1 MLWVIFIMLLYAG
14 GLGTLFSLVGKKA
27 LAIDNQLKEN
37 LKVIAEEEQTK
48 LSILGELGELSLG
61 LVEANL
67 IESLTAKKTE
77 IEETIRAEKG
87 RLTITE
93 AELEAVDTRLREL
106 EELKRELEVSNMDA
120 VKELDMLRSQ
130 EKDISQR
137 NEAMRTQINASM
149 EQIELLLEQLASS
162 AEAVE
167 RLGNAKNELIELEK
181 KCGYYEEQIA
191 GINTQYMSLK
201 KAYDAL
207 DIEYAQLY
215 EKQQLASDDA
225 G

>member
-1 MLWVIFIMLLYAG
+1 MSWICLAVLIYVG
-14 GLGTLFSLVGKKA
+14 GLAVLFLKLGRKHLVV
-27 LAIDNQLKEN
+27 DRQLRTNVE
-37 LKVIAEEEQTK
+37 IAEQEKETKTK
-48 LSILGELGELSLG
+48 LLQQIANLSMG
-61 LVEANL
+61 LVPQTDLEV
-67 IESLTAKKTE
+67 IEHEKQGL
-77 IEETIRAEKG
+77 EENIRAEKG

-130 EKDISQR
+130 EREISQK
-137 NEAMRTQINASM
+137 NLALKEKLQES
-149 EQIELLLEQLASS
+149 LEQLDLLLGMLQNSTVVVEKLTKAKTELLNT
-162 AEAVE
+162 EA
-167 RLGNAKNELIELEK
+167 
-181 KCGYYEEQIA
+181 KCAYYEEQIA
-191 GINTQYMSLK
+191 KINNKYMGLK

-215 EKQQLASDDA
+215 EKQQSAEE

>member
-1 MLWVIFIMLLYAG
+1 MLWVILILLIYVG
-14 GLGTLFSLVGKKA
+14 GLGGLFSIIGKKA

-37 LKVIAEEEQTK
+37 LKVIEEEEQTK
-48 LSILGELGELSLG
+48 LGILGELGELSLG
-61 LVEANL
+61 LVETNL
-67 IESLTAKKTE
+67 LETLTESKTE

-120 VKELDMLRSQ
+120 VKELDMLRAQ
-130 EKDISQR
+130 EKDIAQK
-137 NEAMRTQINASM
+137 NEAMRSRINASV
-149 EQIELLLEQLASS
+149 EQIEMLLGQLASS

-167 RLGNAKNELIELEK
+167 RLSNAKNELIDIEK
-181 KCGYYEEQIA
+181 KCGYYEDQIA
-191 GINTQYMSLK
+191 QINSQYMSLK

-215 EKQQLASDDA
+215 EKQQLASDD
-225 G
+225 GG

>member
-1 MLWVIFIMLLYAG
+1 MVWLILVCVIYLSGIGAIFMM
-14 GLGTLFSLVGKKA
+14 VGKKTI
-27 LAIDNQLKEN
+27 AIDRQLRIN
-37 LKVIAEEEQTK
+37 LETVKEEEQTK
-48 LSILGELGELSLG
+48 LGVLGDLAEMTLG
-61 LVEANL
+61 LVTPTRIQELEAKRGEAE
-67 IESLTAKKTE
+67 ES
-77 IEETIRAEKG
+77 IRAEKG

-120 VKELDMLRSQ
+120 VKELEMLRAQ
-130 EKDISQR
+130 ERDIAAKNDALR
-137 NEAMRTQINASM
+137 NQINASV
-149 EQIELLLEQLASS
+149 EQIEFLLEQLANS

-167 RLGNAKNELIELEK
+167 RLSAAKNELLDIEK
-181 KCGYYEEQIA
+181 QSSYYEEQIA
-191 GINTQYMSLK
+191 AINMQYMNLK

-215 EKQQLASDDA
+215 EKQQLSSQGD